1 MEEPPQERDDTGA
14 RMRRRT
20 FIGAGLAGAGAV
32 LVGSTTS
39 ATATAAAAP
48 TATAAQ
54 KATTTNPPPAAGPV
68 GDAEIGQMPI
78 RSTYPDLPAIPL
90 DPAGTAPT
98 LARLE
103 PRAVQ
108 VTQAKQSLTQGY
120 TLGGESRSAYAFL
133 FGADATPRSLEH
145 PEQYS
150 IGWTT
155 VPDVYHQGLRSLPTW
170 AASLTDADAATDQ
183 FWPMIAEHGVGYNLI
198 VPERVTPQRA
208 AELRPA
214 FASVWTRRL
223 RGPAASGNLYAIDM
237 SRFATLQPQ
246 NVHGADRFTP
256 STITLLIRDP
266 RSNSLKPVAISVAG
280 HQGRG
285 ARVYTRPGATDGA
298 WLYALQAAKVS
309 ITVFG
314 IWLGHVYHWH
324 LVTTAMQM
332 TMFNALPDGHPVHA
346 LLAPQSRYAIGFDEV
361 LLNLWS
367 DIAPPTSLATS
378 DEFLA
383 LSDEYAA
390 GRSFFDDDPKET
402 LRRFG
407 LREADFTVRTPW
419 DRYPVVGHLLAVWDL
434 VEAYVTS
441 YVAATYASD
450 GAVSGDAA
458 LQTWIA
464 TSGATDGGNIRGLP
478 AMRSRAALV
487 SVLTSLL
494 FRVTVHGVSRLTS
507 TSNPALTFVANYPHC
522 LQRTDI
528 PDPRARIDTKTLLT
542 YLPNTTTIAE
552 ALSFYFTFTFSTPY
566 EPIIPF
572 DGPGGDLF
580 FAGGPADPRN
590 QALITLRKGL
600 RAFMNA
606 YQPDAP
612 QHYQWPR
619 NIET

>member
-1 MEEPPQERDDTGA
+1 
-14 RMRRRT
+14 
-20 FIGAGLAGAGAV
+20 V
-32 LVGSTTS
+32 LVGPGG
-39 ATATAAAAP
+39 AAAAAP
-48 TATAAQ
+48 PASVPTATTAQ
-54 KATTTNPPPAAGPV
+54 KAVPATPPPA
-68 GDAEIGQMPI
+68 GDPIGGAEIGQLPL
-78 RSTYPDLPAIPL
+78 RPTYPDLPAIPL
-90 DPAGTAPT
+90 DPDGTGPT
-98 LARLE
+98 LARLA

-120 TLGGESRSAYAFL
+120 TIGGESRSAYAFL
-133 FGADATPRSLEH
+133 FGADATPRPLEH
-145 PEQYS
+145 PEQFS

-155 VPDVYHQGLRSLPTW
+155 VPDVRAAGQRSLAEW
-170 AASLTDADAATDQ
+170 SASLTDADAATRQ
-183 FWPMIAEHGVGYNLI
+183 FWPMIAEHGLGYNLI

-208 AELRPA
+208 AQLQPA
-214 FASVWTRRL
+214 FASVWPRQL
-223 RGPAASGNLYAIDM
+223 RGPAAAGRLYAIDM
-237 SRFATLQPQ
+237 SRFATLAPQ
-246 NVHGADRFTP
+246 TVHGAPRFTP
-256 STITLLIRDP
+256 STITLLERH
-266 RSNSLKPVAISVAG
+266 RRTGALTPVAVSVAG
-280 HQGRG
+280 AQGRD
-285 ARVYTRPGATDGA
+285 ATLYTRAGATDGA

-332 TMFNALPDGHPVHA
+332 TMFNTLPPEHPVRQ
-346 LLAPQSRYAIGFDEV
+346 LLAPQSKYAIGFDQV
-361 LLNLWS
+361 LLDLWP

-378 DEFLA
+378 DAFLQLA
-383 LSDEYAA
+383 DEYAA
-390 GRSFFDDDPKET
+390 GRSFFDDDPKPT

-407 LREADFTVRTPW
+407 LRAADFTDRTPW
-419 DRYPVVGHLLAVWDL
+419 DRYPVVARLLSVWDL
-434 VEAYVTS
+434 VEAYATACVG
-441 YVAATYASD
+441 ATYASD
-450 GAVSGDAA
+450 AAVAGDGA

-464 TSGATDGGNIRGLP
+464 TSGASDGGNIRGLP
-478 AMRSRAALV
+478 ELRSRAALIG
-487 SVLTSLL
+487 VLTSLL

-528 PDPRARIDTKTLLT
+528 PSPRARIDTRTLLT
-542 YLPNTTTIAE
+542 YLPNTTTIGE

-566 EPIIPF
+566 EPIIPL

-580 FAGGPADPRN
+580 FPGGFGDARN
-590 QALITLRKGL
+590 RALIALRKGL